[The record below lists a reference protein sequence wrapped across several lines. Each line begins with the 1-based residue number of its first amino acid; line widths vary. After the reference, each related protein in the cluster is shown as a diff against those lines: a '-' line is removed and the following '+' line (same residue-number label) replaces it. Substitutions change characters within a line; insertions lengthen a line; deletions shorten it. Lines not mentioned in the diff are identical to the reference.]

1 MNKNDFLTALRE
13 RLQGLPEEDISKSID
28 FYTEMIDDR
37 VEDGMSEA
45 EAVEAIGN
53 VDEIISQILSEVSL
67 PKLVKEKVKPKRALK
82 AWEIVLLVLGAP
94 LWIPLVATVILA
106 ALSIYLSIW
115 SVIISLYV
123 VDVTIAVCG
132 IVFLAFAIALLF
144 DGQLVPFGVLT
155 GGGLVCIG
163 LAILLFLGFN
173 VVTKG
178 ILWVSKKAL
187 LGIKGLFI
195 GKEK

>member
-94 LWIPLVATVILA
+94 LWIPLVATVILV